1 MNIRIEGQD
10 LKFKISE
17 DELNILNL
25 GNSVDM
31 ETNVAGQILQTKIQ
45 CHDLCQSMN
54 VQIECINNNIIL
66 LLLGISPSF
75 LENLNDIGRSRE
87 GVCVVTDDVSLTLQV
102 DFRKDKRPTRKDS

>member
-17 DELNILNL
+17 DELSVLNL
-25 GNSVDM
+25 GNTVDM
-31 ETNVAGQILQTKIQ
+31 ETNFAGQILQTKIQ
-45 CHDLCQSMN
+45 CHELCQSMN
-54 VQIECINNNIIL
+54 VQIERINNNIIL
-66 LLLGISPSF
+66 LLLKISPSF

-87 GVCVVTDDVSLTLQV
+87 GVSVVTNDVSLTLQV